1 MTKYI
6 LLFTLMALSCQ
17 QESAPMTYSID
28 DVAERYCERLADCDP
43 EWYQNWEGHSS
54 CEYGILANMGCH
66 HIEPDLST
74 ASQCMDLLD
83 AGSCVD
89 IWPFLDSEAVI
100 PWDCWGICDGD

>member
-43 EWYQNWEGHSS
+43 EWYQNWEDYSS
-54 CEYGILANMGCH
+54 CEDGILSNMGCH

-74 ASQCMDLLD
+74 SVGCMELLD
-83 AGSCVD
+83 VGTCDEV
-89 IWPFLDSEAVI
+89 WPFGNEEGTL
-100 PWDCWGICDGD
+100 PWDCWIMCYGG